1 MVNQNKEQTNE
12 DLAGTGSEQ
21 QSGGR
26 TCRPA
31 HDPALEADVLD
42 RLKRIE
48 GQVRGIQRMVHDR
61 RACND
66 IIIQLAAVKAAVSQ
80 VSLTVLNCH
89 LCERLA
95 EDLEQGRDFKDSL
108 AEAMTIFRKLA

>member
-1 MVNQNKEQTNE
+1 M
-12 DLAGTGSEQ
+12 
-21 QSGGR
+21 
-26 TCRPA
+26 
-31 HDPALEADVLD
+31 LD

-48 GQVRGIQRMVHDR
+48 GQVRGIQRMVQDR

-66 IIIQLAAVKAAVSQ
+66 IIIQLTAVKAAIGQ
-80 VSLTVLNCH
+80 VSLTVLNCY

-95 EDLEQGRDFKDSL
+95 ADLEEGRDFRESL

>member
-1 MVNQNKEQTNE
+1 MTRKKDTSE
-12 DLAGTGSEQ
+12 DLPVVESTQ
-21 QSGGR
+21 QREGQ
-26 TCRPA
+26 TCRPG
-31 HDPALEADVLD
+31 HDPAMEADVLD

-48 GQVRGIQRMVHDR
+48 GQVRGIQRMIQDR

-95 EDLEQGRDFKDSL
+95 EDLEEGRDFKESL
-108 AEAMTIFRKLA
+108 AEAMTMFRKLA